1 MNAGAASCAPRH
13 VSHLRSADGSGSA
26 LKIVMPEKSASHLM
40 LDDAIVA
47 YYDELCAMTRRRGH
61 QAATANEVVHELYV
75 RLVDRRTPL
84 ENKSSLR
91 AFLRRACAN
100 LGIDRLRRDRFE
112 LKLFSG
118 SEEDALAVASDIAA
132 PDANIDLPRRLMI
145 LKRAIMEMSLQRR
158 RVFLAS
164 RIGNLTS
171 DEIARRTGISRNM
184 VDRHLRKAY
193 LHCLDRL
200 EEVL

>member
-1 MNAGAASCAPRH
+1 MS
-13 VSHLRSADGSGSA
+13 
-26 LKIVMPEKSASHLM
+26 EKSASHLM

-47 YYDELCAMTRRRGH
+47 YYDELCGMTRRRGH
-61 QAATANEVVHELYV
+61 AQAAANDVVHELYV
-75 RLVDRRTPL
+75 RLVDRRTSL
-84 ENKSSLR
+84 EGKSSLR

-112 LKLFSG
+112 LKLFGG
-118 SEEDALAVASDIAA
+118 SEEEALAVASDIAA
-132 PDANIDLPRRLMI
+132 PDANIDLRRRLSI
-145 LKRAIMEMSLQRR
+145 LKSAIMEMSLQRR

-200 EEVL
+200 EETL